1 MKKIFNFIAVSILF
15 FVVGIACTPKS
26 TTTIL
31 WVNSVKV
38 TADAGAAKLP
48 CWQITKQKDL
58 TNPQWEIFYGNIE
71 GFKSK
76 AGFFQKIE
84 VKEVPIP
91 KENIL
96 ADGSSVN
103 YTLVKVLE
111 EKIDRKWRLND
122 IWALTAINGKT
133 ITVPNGSERPNLSIQ
148 LGEMGFAGT
157 DGCNQMM
164 GRIKNVT
171 GNTIEFYELATTMM
185 MCGDMTI
192 PNAFHEALIK
202 SRTYQIKDL
211 ELTLLGA
218 DKKELLR
225 LRKVD

>member
-1 MKKIFNFIAVSILF
+1 MKKTFNFIAVSILF
-15 FVVGIACTPKS
+15 LVVGIACTPKS

-31 WVNSVKV
+31 WVSSVKV
-38 TADAGAAKLP
+38 TADAGVAKFP
-48 CWQITKQKDL
+48 CLQITKQKDL
-58 TNPQWEIFYGNIE
+58 TNPNWEVFYGNIK
-71 GFKSK
+71 GLKPK
-76 AGFFQKIE
+76 VGFFQKIE

-111 EKIDRKWRLND
+111 EKIDSKWRLND
-122 IWALTAINGKT
+122 IWALVAINGKT
-133 ITVPNGSERPNLSIQ
+133 ITVSDGSERPNLSIQ
-148 LGEMGFAGT
+148 FGEMGFAGT

-185 MCGDMTI
+185 VCRDMTI

-202 SRTYQIKDL
+202 SKTYQIKNL
-211 ELTLLGA
+211 ELMLFSA

>member
-1 MKKIFNFIAVSILF
+1 MKKRLSLIVMGFLLSILL
-15 FVVGIACTPKS
+15 GACTPKN
-26 TTTIL
+26 TTTVL

-48 CWQITKQKDL
+48 CLQITKQKDL
-58 TNPQWEIFYGNIE
+58 TNPKWEVFYGNIK
-71 GFKSK
+71 GFKPK
-76 AGFFQKIE
+76 VGFFQKIE
-84 VKEVPIP
+84 VKEIPIP
-91 KENIL
+91 KENIP

-111 EKIDRKWRLND
+111 EKIDSKWRLND
-122 IWALTAINGKT
+122 IWALVTIKGKT
-133 ITVPNGSERPNLSIQ
+133 ITVPDGLERPNLAIQ
-148 LGEMGFAGT
+148 LGEMRFAGT

-185 MCGDMTI
+185 VCSDMTI
-192 PNAFHEALIK
+192 PQAFREALLK
-202 SRTYQIKDL
+202 TKTYKIIDL
-211 ELTLLGA
+211 ELTLFGA
-218 DKKELLR
+218 DKKELLK